1 MFSSPS
7 YAKWTKI
14 GSNADGNTFFID
26 YGKIRKHGGY
36 VYFWVLTDQLKP
48 SPDGSISYKTYQQG
62 DCKLFRF
69 KGLSYSYYK
78 EPMGGGTG
86 EVVKPSSENQEW
98 FSPPPNSA
106 GETILKSVC
115 NR

>member
-36 VYFWVLTDQLKP
+36 VYFWVLTEQLKP
-48 SPDGSISYKTYQQG
+48 SPDGSISYKTYHQG

-69 KGLSYSYYK
+69 KDLSYSYYK

-86 EVVKPSSENQEW
+86 NPIT
-98 FSPPPNSA
+98 PPDKWDYATPNSSI
-106 GETILKSVC
+106 ETILKSVC
-115 NR
+115 SR